1 MVMFAECIKSRR
13 DGWGAKRLV
22 FLSPGPESRLSQT
35 DACSSTLPRGASE
48 ILAREGKGHSS
59 ERMISFSPEAAPF
72 RTAATPAPDTECSCT
87 KKSVVLTARE
97 MLLCGLI

>member
-1 MVMFAECIKSRR
+1 MVIFAECIKSRR

-22 FLSPGPESRLSQT
+22 FGPESRLSQT
-35 DACSSTLPRGASE
+35 DACSSALPRGASE

-72 RTAATPAPDTECSCT
+72 RTAATQPQTLNAAAPRNQWFSRPERCFYA
-87 KKSVVLTARE
+87 V
-97 MLLCGLI
+97 